1 MMTKDSLK
9 FDQNKPKPEPS
20 YKSDKE
26 CWFTVHILG
35 PLAQR
40 DVELGGD
47 VGDVLLR
54 NQQIQ
59 VLTVDCH
66 AYLTPS

>member
-1 MMTKDSLK
+1 MNNPFK
-9 FDQNKPKPEPS
+9 FEHHKSKLFPVNVSDQK
-20 YKSDKE
+20 

-54 NQQIQ
+54 NQRIQ
-59 VLTVDCH
+59 VLTVDGR

>member
-1 MMTKDSLK
+1 MFSAYKH
-9 FDQNKPKPEPS
+9 QNKPKPKPS
-20 YKSDKE
+20 YKSDKK
-26 CWFTVHILG
+26 CRFTVLILG

-54 NQQIQ
+54 NQRIQ
-59 VLTVDCH
+59 VLIVDGR